1 MFKKAALATTALTF
15 FLLQPDPAAA
25 GPLIGAIAGVFS
37 AVISGSGIV
46 NAVVSLALAA
56 ATTLWQMATAPDA
69 PPPVGAKIQADV
81 GDDKPVS
88 TTIGQFATRGKRKYY
103 GTWGNYDGDTPNTY
117 FTEVIELGN
126 LPLPGLDGIWIEGE
140 KCTILWNEPDAVF
153 GRGYPLK
160 EFRDTEGTVHDYC
173 WVKFYSGLQTVA
185 DPFLVETFGED
196 EDRPWDATMVG
207 RGIPYAIMTYRW
219 ERDYFKGQPKVLF
232 EPTPLPLY
240 DIRKDSTNGG
250 NGTHRWDDPSTH
262 EPSYN
267 LGVMTYNVLR
277 GLRYKGEW
285 FYGGQKVNARRL
297 PSSNWIAACQE
308 AGRLVE
314 RADKTTEPQWRGGYE
329 ISGDMVPLTVVEE
342 LRKAQNGRLTDQGG
356 VFKMKNGIFGGAVFG
371 FSDADTLITEPA
383 GFDPFP
389 SVDLTINGVT
399 AKYPNPEEA
408 WVAKDAPVVRNDAF
422 EALDGKRNLADISFG
437 ATSHDRQVQQLMR
450 AILAEARRF
459 RRHQLP
465 LPPMAYVLEAGID
478 VVSWTSPHNGYVN
491 KRFLVTE
498 RRGQMGMNQ
507 IVTLQEIDPTDYDW
521 ARTMQEVVSSGW
533 IGRIDVP
540 KQPMTG
546 WGARADVLTDP
557 DGRSRRPVIIVSCA
571 TNLADVARVLVR
583 VRLKATGV
591 VVFESDQFPYGPT
604 SSEWPLSG
612 MWLLPA
618 TEYEVQGK
626 LVPYSPRKTEDSA
639 WISLTTAN
647 IGFSSADVLD
657 GAIITSKIG
666 NAAVSANKI
675 MDAAVTGLKL
685 ADAAVS
691 TAKLEVAAV
700 TAQILADRAVIT
712 AKLADA
718 AVSVSKIMDGAVIA
732 AKIADAAI
740 ERDKLAAQAVDATKF
755 ASGIAPV
762 GVISGT
768 VVPTTKSQDVIT
780 VNGKLY
786 RWNGSAY
793 TASVPTVDL
802 TGTIVGTQISDA
814 AITAGKLADA
824 AVTAAKF
831 ATGLRPVEV
840 VSALPTTG
848 NTAGRMAFL
857 TTDGKVYRYTGTS
870 WISTVDAADI
880 NGAIAEAN
888 IASLAASKI
897 TGQLTDAQIAAVAAA
912 KVAGQLV
919 GTQIADLA
927 ISNAKLAA
935 LAVDATKLAD
945 GSVIAG
951 KIADAAVTTA
961 KFAAG
966 LRPIE
971 IVSSLPTTGNTE
983 GRIVFLTTDDK
994 IYRFNGTA
1002 FVSTLAAGD
1011 ITGTLLDAQLA
1022 ALSAS
1027 KVTGQLTD
1035 TQIAAVGA
1043 AKVTGTLVSSQIADA
1058 AITAAKFGTGLK
1070 PVETV
1075 ASLPTSGNAA
1085 GRVVFL
1091 STDSKI
1097 YRFDGAAWTSSV
1109 AAPDIGGTIADTQI
1123 AAIAAGKVTGQLT
1136 DAQIAAVAAAKV
1148 SGQLVGTQIADL
1160 AITNAK
1166 LAALAVDAAKL
1177 ASNAVTNTKIA
1188 DDAISTPKLQASA
1201 IVADKIAVNAIT
1213 ASKMSIAANAVG
1225 ASLILDRFYGD
1236 PGYWSPNAPYVT
1248 FVSSTDAQVAAMR
1261 VSGAMKFNAA
1271 LAAANAGPRI
1281 HGWIARGFPLT
1292 PDTWYRA
1299 SAIVKN
1305 VGCNKNFNA
1314 LVINDMSISASDGGV
1329 IASATDTG
1337 YQAAAGKTIEWR
1349 FKTDSSRTQTATP
1362 VPYMDTGTDAVGYWL
1377 ISDIQLVEMA
1387 EASLIVDGAIVARHV
1402 SAAAITANAIA
1413 ANAVTADAI
1422 AANAITAVKI
1432 AAGAIE
1438 TAKLAAG
1445 AVTAGTI
1452 GANAV
1457 IAGKIATNAVTAGTI
1472 SAGAVTAGTV
1482 AANAITAGTIAASA
1496 VSAANL
1502 AAGIIT
1508 AEKLAVGKGVNWV
1521 SNSNAQADL
1530 TNWGI
1535 KFRSGGT
1542 WDFGKANNNYSPI
1555 DGCFYVLQSGAR
1567 LDGAFVDVNPRS
1579 PFDNNYAMRW
1589 PVAQLSWLEASV
1601 YVFGHR
1607 SNGVQLYIECFN
1619 NGGNS
1624 LGFIMD
1630 AKPTNQNS
1638 DPGSQLSAYQRVW
1651 AKGQAPAGTTH
1662 VEIFLRCFGHS
1673 AANGTDSYTWFSRFY
1688 VGEATQYQS
1697 EPTPWSEGSITLITE
1712 GNIVTNAITANKIAA
1727 GAIVAGKIAANAVT
1741 ANEIAANAITA
1752 AKIASGA
1759 IETAKLAAGAVT
1771 AGTIASGAITTA
1783 KLDALA
1789 VTADKLAVN
1798 SVVAG
1803 KIAAGVISATEIAS
1817 GAITTAK
1824 LAASAVTANELAA
1837 NAVVA
1842 GKIAADA
1849 IVANNIAANAIS
1861 AKQLILTDFENFI
1874 PDGQFE
1880 QGALTSVW
1888 DANYPMYNG
1897 SGAGGANIWLWV
1909 GDAQTGRWSLVL
1921 ENGTNGGSGGTISMN
1936 MVTKDFIPVTSGDW
1950 LAWDVSV
1957 RTTDGSSGF
1966 GFYYRI
1972 LWFDRNKTALASPQ
1986 YTDVQGNA
1994 SIPAAWDKR
2003 SGKTQVP
2010 GSATYCKVQIYHHS
2024 PSTTRYLI
2032 IDRISLRK
2040 AEGAELVVDGSI
2052 STIHLAADSITTA
2065 KIAAN
2070 AVTASE
2076 IAANAVTAGKISAGA
2091 VEAASIASGAVVAG
2105 KIAANAV
2112 TAGTVAAN
2120 AITAGTIAA
2129 NAVTTGTIAA
2139 GAVTAGQIAAGA
2151 VIADKIAAGSIYAD
2165 KLAVGKGTNWIPNS
2179 NAQADI
2185 TNWRIYASSA
2195 NWSFLKR
2202 NDNFTPID
2210 GAFQVLQEGAQNNGQ
2225 FADLSPRNPADN
2237 NIPMRWP
2244 VAQGSWLEASVY
2256 VYGHRSDYAR
2266 LHIEYVNNG
2275 GVTIGYTFADKPTHQ
2290 NGDPGSQLASYERI
2304 WVKGQAPAGT
2314 THVQLFLR
2322 CMGHSAAWGTN
2333 SYTWA
2338 SKFYLGEAT
2347 ANQLEA
2353 SPWSEGGTTV
2363 ISEGNIVTN
2372 AITANKIA
2380 ANAITAGKI
2389 AANAVT
2395 AGTIAANAVT
2405 AGTIAANAV
2414 TAATIAAGAV
2424 STNQLA
2430 ANAITAAKIAGGT
2443 ITGDKI
2449 AVRTISADSFIA
2461 ATITGYEIN
2470 ARTIG
2475 AGHIAVG
2482 TISATEIASNAITAD
2497 KIQAFAISS
2506 DKIGA
2511 NAVVAGKIAANAITA
2526 DNIQA
2531 GVITGSKLQANTLGA
2546 REIAA
2551 GSITAKQL
2559 VISDFNNLVPDNQM
2573 TTTDAWVGTIPGWV
2587 VWGDHGLF
2595 QSYNGMAFTAGP
2607 WGSGGYTNCQSRS
2620 FPVKGGTAYRFTGAI
2635 YSNNN
2640 FNAMI
2645 RVLWLNASGNIASYV
2660 DYINTGNRGSGG
2672 TGTLAVNLV
2681 SPGEAAS
2688 AVIELFVQR
2697 DTTGGNVYFG
2707 AVGCFER
2714 NGGDLIVD
2722 GALTAGMIA
2731 ANAVTADKIAAN
2743 AVTAEKISVANL
2755 SALNIKVT
2763 NIDITDATL
2772 NGEKLVNGAISN
2784 VYYNTS
2790 GGSVA
2795 KSATTTV
2802 LTRTLTLAPEERLVI
2817 NAFWNLRGSMTGVN
2831 AEVFY
2836 AGDVQLKIN
2845 STVLDTIK
2853 VTGPAIDTYGCSS
2866 QSISGSFTNG
2876 GSAQN
2881 VTITLVFVMGSGGAM
2896 RTNNKDMGYFG
2907 SSAGMTNDG
2916 TSWTITRLKK

>member
-25 GPLIGAIAGVFS
+25 GPLIGAVAGVFS

-56 ATTLWQMATAPDA
+56 ATTLYSMATAPDA
-69 PPPVGAKIQADV
+69 PPPVGAKIQAEV

-126 LPLPGLDGIWIEGE
+126 LPVSGLDGIWIEGE
-140 KCTILWNEPDAVF
+140 KCTILWNEPDTVF

-160 EFRDTEGTVHDYC
+160 EYRDSEGNVHDYC
-173 WVKFYSGLQTVA
+173 WVKFYDGSQTVA
-185 DPFLVETFGED
+185 DPFLVKTFKD
-196 EDRPWDATMVG
+196 DKKRPWDATMIG

-232 EPTPLPLY
+232 EPAPLPLY
-240 DIRKDSTNGG
+240 DIRRDSTNGG
-250 NGTHRWDDPSTH
+250 NGTHRWDDQSTH

-285 FYGGQKVNARRL
+285 FYGGQKVNALRL

-329 ISGDMVPLTVVEE
+329 ITGDTPPLTVIEE
-342 LRKAQNGRLTDQGG
+342 FRKAQNGRLTDQGG
-356 VFKMKNGIFGGAVFG
+356 VFKIKNGIFGGAVFG
-371 FSDADTLITEPA
+371 FSDADTLITEPS

-399 AKYPNPEEA
+399 GKYPNPEEA

-422 EALDGKRNLADISFG
+422 EVLDGKRNLADISFG
-437 ATSHDRQVQQLMR
+437 ATSHNRQVQQLMR

-459 RRHQLP
+459 RRHQVP
-465 LPPMAYVLEAGID
+465 MPPMAYVLEAGID
-478 VVSWTSPHNGYVN
+478 VVAWTSQHNGYVN

-521 ARTMQEVVSSGW
+521 VRTMQEVVSSGW

-540 KQPMTG
+540 TQPMTG
-546 WGARADVLTDP
+546 WEARADVLTDP
-557 DGRSRRPVIIVSCA
+557 DGKSRRPVIIVSCA
-571 TNLADVARVLVR
+571 ANLSDVARVLVR
-583 VRLKATGV
+583 VRLKATGAL
-591 VVFESDQFPYGPT
+591 VFESDQFPYGPT
-604 SSEWPLSG
+604 SSAWTLSG
-612 MWLLPA
+612 MWLWPA

-626 LVPYSPRKTEDSA
+626 LVPYSSRKTEDSA
-639 WISLTTAN
+639 WIPLTTAN

-657 GAIITSKIG
+657 GAVITSKIG

-768 VVPTTKSQDVIT
+768 VVPTTKTQDVIT

-814 AITAGKLADA
+814 AITAAKLADA

-831 ATGLRPVEV
+831 ASGLRPVEV

-848 NTAGRMAFL
+848 NTAGRTAYL
-857 TTDGKVYRYTGTS
+857 TTDGKLYRYSGTA
-870 WISTVDAADI
+870 WISTVDATDI
-880 NGAIAEAN
+880 NGTIAEAN

-897 TGQLTDAQIAAVAAA
+897 TGQLTDTQIAQVAAA
-912 KVAGQLV
+912 KVAGQLA
-919 GTQIADLA
+919 GSQIADLA
-927 ISNAKLAA
+927 ITNTKLAA
-935 LAVDATKLAD
+935 LAVDAAKLAD
-945 GSVIAG
+945 GSVIAAKLG
-951 KIADAAVTTA
+951 DGAVTTA

-971 IVSSLPTTGNTE
+971 VVSTLPTTGNTE

-994 IYRFNGTA
+994 LYRFNGTA

-1011 ITGTLLDAQLA
+1011 ISGTLLDAQIA
-1022 ALSAS
+1022 AVAAG
-1027 KVTGQLTD
+1027 KVTGQMTD
-1035 TQIAAVGA
+1035 AQIGAVGA

-1075 ASLPTSGNAA
+1075 ASLPTSGNTA

-1097 YRFDGAAWTSSV
+1097 YRFDGSAWTSSV
-1109 AAPDIGGTIADTQI
+1109 AAPDISGTIADTQI

-1136 DAQIAAVAAAKV
+1136 DTQIAALAAAKV
-1148 SGQLVGTQIADL
+1148 TGQLVGTQIADL
-1160 AITNAK
+1160 AISNAK

-1177 ASNAVTNTKIA
+1177 AANAVTNTKIA
-1188 DDAISTPKLQASA
+1188 DDAISTPKLQANS
-1201 IVADKIAVNAIT
+1201 IIADKIAVNAIT

-1236 PGYWSPNAPYVT
+1236 PGYWAPNAPYVT
-1248 FVSSTDAQVAAMR
+1248 FVSSADAQVAAMR

-1314 LVINDMSISASDGGV
+1314 LVINDMSISASNGSV

-1362 VPYMDTGTDAVGYWL
+1362 VPYMDTGTDAAGYWL

-1387 EASLIVDGAIVARHV
+1387 EASLIVDGAIIARHV
-1402 SAAAITANAIA
+1402 SADAITADAIA

-1457 IAGKIATNAVTAGTI
+1457 IAGKIAANAVTAGTI
-1472 SAGAVTAGTV
+1472 AAGAVTAGTV

-1496 VSAANL
+1496 VSAGNL

-1508 AEKLAVGKGVNWV
+1508 ADKLAVGKGTNWIN
-1521 SNSNAQADL
+1521 NSNAQADL
-1530 TNWGI
+1530 TNWGTYA
-1535 KFRSGGT
+1535 SGGT
-1542 WDFGKANNNYSPI
+1542 WVFDKGGDKYSPI
-1555 DGCFYVLQSGAR
+1555 GGSFRAVQTGAQNNGQF
-1567 LDGAFVDVNPRS
+1567 LDVFPLDPANTAMS
-1579 PFDNNYAMRW
+1579 MRW
-1589 PVAQLSWLEASV
+1589 AVAQGTWLEASV

-1607 SNGVQLYIECFN
+1607 SDYARLHIEYLN
-1619 NGGNS
+1619 NGGNTI
-1624 LGFIMD
+1624 GYTFAD
-1630 AKPTNQNS
+1630 KPTHQNA
-1638 DPGSQLSAYQRVW
+1638 DPGSQLSNYERIFVV
-1651 AKGQAPAGTTH
+1651 GQAPAGTTH
-1662 VEIFLRCFGHS
+1662 VRIFLRCMGHS
-1673 AANGTDSYTWFSRFY
+1673 VTYGTDSYTWFSKFFF
-1688 VGEATQYQS
+1688 GEATQYQT
-1697 EPTPWSEGSITLITE
+1697 EPSPWSEGGLTLISE

-1771 AGTIASGAITTA
+1771 AGTIASGAITTV

-1789 VTADKLAVN
+1789 VTSDKLAVN

-1861 AKQLILTDFENFI
+1861 AKQLILADFENFI

-1921 ENGTNGGSGGTISMN
+1921 ENGVNGGSGGSISMN

-1972 LWFDRNKTALASPQ
+1972 LWFDRNKTALSSPQ

-2052 STIHLAADSITTA
+2052 STVHLAANSVTA
-2065 KIAAN
+2065 NQIAAN
-2070 AVTASE
+2070 AVTANQ
-2076 IAANAVTAGKISAGA
+2076 IAANAITAVKISGGSVEAGKL
-2091 VEAASIASGAVVAG
+2091 AAGAVVAG
-2105 KIAANAV
+2105 NIAANAV

-2120 AITAGTIAA
+2120 AVTAGTIAA

-2139 GAVTAGQIAAGA
+2139 GAITAGQIAAGA
-2151 VIADKIAAGSIYAD
+2151 VVADKIAAGAISAD
-2165 KLAVGKGTNWIPNS
+2165 KLAVGKGTNLLENS
-2179 NAQADI
+2179 DFRAGL
-2185 TNWRIYASSA
+2185 TGWRA
-2195 NWSFLKR
+2195 NPMGGTWAINR
-2202 NDNFTPID
+2202 VDTTWVPID
-2210 GAFQVLQEGAQNNGQ
+2210 GGLELINTGNDNNQYVDVVSVNPEATNLDKKYPVESNQRYEFSCYMNGHRGGGFQMFILFYNVAGAVVGQAVTAWNNNTGSNPEKHLERMTRAFVIAT
-2225 FADLSPRNPADN
+2225 SPADAVFARPFCRVIGN
-2237 NIPMRWP
+2237 TP
-2244 VAQGSWLEASVY
+2244 ASGS
-2256 VYGHRSDYAR
+2256 G
-2266 LHIEYVNNG
+2266 
-2275 GVTIGYTFADKPTHQ
+2275 
-2290 NGDPGSQLASYERI
+2290 
-2304 WVKGQAPAGT
+2304 
-2314 THVQLFLR
+2314 
-2322 CMGHSAAWGTN
+2322 
-2333 SYTWA
+2333 SYTWIA
-2338 SKFYLGEAT
+2338 RLFFAEAG
-2347 ANQLEA
+2347 ANQTQP
-2353 SPWSEGGTTV
+2353 SDWSIAGVTL
-2363 ISEGNIVTN
+2363 IQEGNIVTN

-2380 ANAITAGKI
+2380 ANAVVAGKV
-2389 AANAVT
+2389 AANAIT

-2449 AVRTISADSFIA
+2449 AVRTISADSFLA
-2461 ATITGYEIN
+2461 STITGYEIN

-2497 KIQAFAISS
+2497 KI
-2506 DKIGA
+2506 
-2511 NAVVAGKIAANAITA
+2511 AANAITA
-2526 DNIQA
+2526 GKIGAGAVTAGTIAANAIVAANIQG
-2531 GVITGSKLQANTLGA
+2531 GVITGDKLQANTLGA

-2559 VISDFNNLVPDNQM
+2559 VITDFNNLVPDNQM
-2573 TTTDAWVGTIPGWV
+2573 TTTDAWVGTIPGWI

-2620 FPVKGGTAYRFTGAI
+2620 FPVKGGTAYRFTGAV

-2645 RVLWLNASGNIASYV
+2645 RVLWLDANGGIASFV
-2660 DYINTGNRGSGG
+2660 DYLNTGNRGSGG
-2672 TGTLAVNLV
+2672 TGPLVANLV
-2681 SPGEAAS
+2681 SPGQAAS
-2688 AVIELFVQR
+2688 AIIELFVQR

-2707 AVGCFER
+2707 GVGCFER

-2722 GALTAGMIA
+2722 GGI
-2731 ANAVTADKIAAN
+2731 TADKIAAN
-2743 AVTAEKISVANL
+2743 SITTAMLQTGSISTDKLTVGGVTYDKLASRASSMAYIDAQ
-2755 SALNIKVT
+2755 T
-2763 NIDITDATL
+2763 NGNTITGTNEVQINSLVGVSITDQDSLLIFADCRLRCTVMGGLSSTDVEMTL
-2772 NGEKLVNGAISN
+2772 YEVVAGGAAQE
-2784 VYYNTS
+2784 
-2790 GGSVA
+2790 VA
-2795 KSATTTV
+2795 QTTV
-2802 LTRTLTLAPEERLVI
+2802 TFNKLNASKTTFLYYMRRNAGNFGYRLRIRPVD
-2817 NAFWNLRGSMTGVN
+2817 AGVSILVGRST
-2831 AEVFY
+2831 A
-2836 AGDVQLKIN
+2836 AGAL
-2845 STVLDTIK
+2845 L
-2853 VTGPAIDTYGCSS
+2853 
-2866 QSISGSFTNG
+2866 
-2876 GSAQN
+2876 
-2881 VTITLVFVMGSGGAM
+2881 
-2896 RTNNKDMGYFG
+2896 NK
-2907 SSAGMTNDG
+2907 SV
-2916 TSWTITRLKK
+2916 